1 MMFKLLAM
9 AGGAPRPEDAQCGDY
24 ISRAGTMLGPVA
36 RTIGQL
42 GTHWKP
48 RKYDCIA
55 NTTDQH

>member
-1 MMFKLLAM
+1 MMFKLL
-9 AGGAPRPEDAQCGDY
+9 GWSSTPEDAQCGDY